1 MFCVKITICIFLP
14 ESPHSLSWDEI
25 NIWMKAD
32 IGLDHL
38 KWRRQRD
45 FGVTSC
51 DSFATAVPH
60 LTFKPMSHRKTIQ
73 RNWRRLTGSAALRDN
88 DQPPPKPPSFHA
100 SGDNTDTSRLL
111 LLDCPMSGSSAENL
125 VAYLTPDVLSVINMK
140 NTVLWYVPSCCLAKK
155 RKKPY
160 AFIISVDCI
169 ILLCT
174 KSGLDKSHGKQRNLL
189 KNTKNMD
196 E

>member
-1 MFCVKITICIFLP
+1 MFYVKITICIFLP
-14 ESPHSLSWDEI
+14 ESPHSLSCDEI

-73 RNWRRLTGSAALRDN
+73 GNWRRLAGSAALCDN
-88 DQPPPKPPSFHA
+88 DQPPPKPRSFHA
-100 SGDNTDTSRLL
+100 SDTSRPLR
-111 LLDCPMSGSSAENL
+111 LDCPMSGSSAGNL
-125 VAYLTPDVLSVINMK
+125 VAYLTSDVLSAINMK
-140 NTVLWYVPSCCLAKK
+140 NTVFWYVSSCCLVKK
-155 RKKPY
+155 WKEPY

-169 ILLCT
+169 ILLYT
-174 KSGLDKSHGKQRNLL
+174 KSWLDKSHGK
-189 KNTKNMD
+189 
-196 E
+196 